1 MFCRATRVFLVCF
14 LLGFSA
20 SAEPLTDGAQ
30 SAEKLWWRL
39 GVQAYCFNKIDFL
52 SMVDRLERIGVRY
65 VEAYPGQMIGGPFGD
80 VRFDQNMPAEA
91 RALVKARLADA
102 GVTLVNIGVMPL
114 PNDEAKCRAVFV
126 FAKDMGV
133 ETIVSEPPVEALPLI
148 DALCAEYGIEVAIH
162 NHPEPSAYWNP
173 ETVAAALADRSERIG
188 VCADTSHWMRSGVD
202 VLAWLKRFEG
212 RLKCFHFGDVQ
223 PEALR
228 AFEEKKAAGETPSM
242 IAHIAQVPN
251 AVYGHGAGD
260 MRGWMVELHRQGV
273 EALFCVEAFFE
284 LEADATEGKIVEC
297 VEWFDGV
304 ARGLG
309 AE

>member
-1 MFCRATRVFLVCF
+1 M
-14 LLGFSA
+14 LGFSA
-20 SAEPLTDGAQ
+20 VGEPLTDGAAH
-30 SAEKLWWRL
+30 AEKLGWRL

-65 VEAYPGQMIGGPFGD
+65 VEAYPGQMIGGEFAK

-91 RALVKARLADA
+91 RAAMKARLADA
-102 GVTLVNIGVMPL
+102 GVTLVNIGVVPL
-114 PNDEAKCRAVFV
+114 PNDEAKCRDVFE
-126 FAKDMGV
+126 FAKEMGV
-133 ETIVSEPPVEALPLI
+133 DTIVSEPPVEALPLI
-148 DALCAEYGIEVAIH
+148 DKLCAEYGIDVAIH

-173 ETVAAALADRSERIG
+173 ETVMAAIEDRSERIG

-228 AFEEKKAAGETPSM
+228 AFEEKMAVEGVTPSM
-242 IAHIAQVPN
+242 VAHIREVPN
-251 AVYGHGAGD
+251 AVYGQGAGD
-260 MRGWMVELHRQGV
+260 MRAWLEELHRQRV

-284 LEADATEGKIVEC
+284 LEADVTEEKIVEC
-297 VEWFDGV
+297 VRWFDGV
-304 ARGLG
+304 AQELG
-309 AE
+309 GE